1 MKKTSGIFSF
11 ISAIF
16 FLIGSIYYFCILY
29 MCAKHSIGKI
39 EMVKA
44 NDGSSEFYTRFS
56 LSNINSVTIACALVF
71 LALLA
76 MLVLLAIF
84 TFKKKLSILSIIFP
98 IATIVVQ
105 VTLKA
110 NTLLSEVMFVRY
122 TLNIDTRGDFMFF
135 VLENIKYLPFLLAL
149 VSGLVYF
156 VLSMYLQKNK
166 PCEEISAELLTEE

>member
-1 MKKTSGIFSF
+1 MKKTVRIFSF

-29 MCAKHSIGKI
+29 ECAKYSLRKFDV
-39 EMVKA
+39 VKA
-44 NDGSSEFYTRFS
+44 NDGSFEFYMRYDI
-56 LSNINSVTIACALVF
+56 SNINSVTIACALVF
-71 LALLA
+71 LALLT

-98 IATIVVQ
+98 VVAIVVQ
-105 VTLKA
+105 VTLKG
-110 NTLLSEVMFVRY
+110 NTLISEYMFAKY
-122 TLNIDTRGDFMFF
+122 TLNIDPSGDFIMF
-135 VLENIKYLPFLLAL
+135 VAENIKYLPFLLAL

-166 PCEEISAELLTEE
+166 PCEEISAEPLTEE